1 MKYWANQCHI
11 QQFWGAASFLTS
23 ATRKTI
29 VQLGSLEGVLQALP
43 SGVQEQSPG
52 GLSLICILSS
62 SKHPSCGSTCCGT
75 SVWKV
80 NCLFFGWINFYT
92 FDSLGVWVWDPRL
105 VYQLQNSSGY
115 STVAEN
121 GFNTGL
127 FYSTKIL
134 LKAYQRV
141 GLCKT

>member
-52 GLSLICILSS
+52 RFLLICILSS
-62 SKHPSCGSTCCGT
+62 SKHPSRGSTCYAT

-80 NCLFFGWINFYT
+80 NCLFFDELIFTLLRFWGSEFGIRDWYTNFKIALDMALLMNMDLTLTY
-92 FDSLGVWVWDPRL
+92 F
-105 VYQLQNSSGY
+105 
-115 STVAEN
+115 TVQK
-121 GFNTGL
+121 
-127 FYSTKIL
+127 Y
-134 LKAYQRV
+134 
-141 GLCKT
+141 C